1 MLVGP
6 SLPAIEWDYVFY
18 SIIHWKG
25 FRLRAALHVQQ
36 LFQERN
42 IAIAR
47 NLMHIWYEEKN
58 THIPYIPFIIRFR
71 VPRETLYCAF
81 VLCMIQ
87 FMMARIVLLNNGL
100 AILFSYSLDY
110 RVAVPKIYY
119 CQYIASELK
128 F

>member
-1 MLVGP
+1 MLVQVYP
-6 SLPAIEWDYVFY
+6 IEWYHVFY
-18 SIIHWKG
+18 SIIHWRG

-36 LFQERN
+36 LFSERN

-47 NLMHIWYEEKN
+47 NLMHIWYEEK
-58 THIPYIPFIIRFR
+58 THTFHIPFIIRFR
-71 VPRETLYCAF
+71 VARETLYCAF

-110 RVAVPKIYY
+110 PVPVPKIYC